1 MRKTILFMVP
11 HIYPCK
17 TGGIE
22 IFHYYF
28 LQHIKKHYDV
38 LLWTACDKTGLDAD
52 ITVLRFP
59 PRMLGNQTI
68 AKSYYQWKH
77 ITEFKDR
84 IDLIHLPYSSKGV
97 FRDFPILPSAKLF
110 RIPYIL
116 RIHGGGMH
124 PGRPVWYHQRL
135 FEGAAGIM
143 AVSSPIKKEYE
154 SRHNRPIT
162 LIPSMLPFQRD
173 PRSPALLKRLYQ
185 LPPDDTAILFLGS
198 IKEIKGP
205 EALLDAFIALG
216 PETLGK
222 HRARLVFAGDGPL
235 MASLQARTEASG
247 LGGRITFLGRVA
259 HEKVC
264 ELYKLADLF
273 VIPSLMEARPL
284 TLSEAF
290 FNGVPAIGS
299 DIATIANIIDNT
311 ENGLLFRK
319 GDAYDLAAKIRF
331 MLENPEQ
338 RLLFGERAGEH
349 YRSMYQY
356 QTMLDDYVKF
366 YEAAMGNRGARN
378 PELEP
383 HEAVR

>member
-38 LLWTACDKTGLDAD
+38 LLWTTCDKTGLDAD
-52 ITVLRFP
+52 ISVLRFP

-135 FEGAAGIM
+135 FENAAGIM
-143 AVSSPIKKEYE
+143 AVSTPIKQEYE
-154 SRHNRPIT
+154 RRHGQPIT

-173 PRSPALLKRLYQ
+173 QRGPDELKKLYE
-185 LPPDDTAILFLGS
+185 LPPGDTVVLFLGS

-205 EALLDAFIALG
+205 DILLDAFARLG
-216 PETLGK
+216 AEYLNK
-222 HRARLVFAGDGPL
+222 QRARLVFAGDGPL
-235 MASLQARTEASG
+235 KAPLQATTEASG
-247 LGGRITFLGRVA
+247 LAGRISFLGRVA
-259 HEKVC
+259 HEKVS

-273 VIPSLMEARPL
+273 LIPSLTEARPL

-290 FNGVPAIGS
+290 FNGVPAVGS
-299 DIATIANIIDNT
+299 DIATIANIIHDA
-311 ENGLLFRK
+311 ENGLLFKK
-319 GDAYDLAAKIRF
+319 GDSADLAAKIRF
-331 MLENPEQ
+331 MLENPEK
-338 RLLFGERAGEH
+338 RRAFGNKAGET
-349 YRSMYQY
+349 YRAMYQY
-356 QTMLDDYVKF
+356 ETMIADYVAF
-366 YEAAMGNRGARN
+366 YEAAMGNSRA
-378 PELEP
+378 
-383 HEAVR
+383 